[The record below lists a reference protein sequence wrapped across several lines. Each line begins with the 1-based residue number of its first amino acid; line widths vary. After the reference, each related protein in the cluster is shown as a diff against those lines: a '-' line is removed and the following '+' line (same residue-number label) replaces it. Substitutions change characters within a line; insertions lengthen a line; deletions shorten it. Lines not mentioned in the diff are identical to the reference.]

1 MTCLV
6 TEGVSQVSGRR
17 MMQSSS
23 RVSPCTTF
31 VLVLIVSMIVF
42 FFIFLPITQ
51 TKSWLLTTQ
60 RKLVNFGFESDTTT
74 RMSMGS
80 KKDCDDGKSNL
91 TMDLGDMEEAT
102 TCYTGVGEMFYFFHT
117 WQKWQ
122 TNMKVHVSTL
132 SFNFVTKFYV

>member
-6 TEGVSQVSGRR
+6 AEGVSQVSGRR

-80 KKDCDDGKSNL
+80 KKDCDDGKTNL

-102 TCYTGVGEMFYFFHT
+102 TCYTGVGEIFYLCQLFSYLA
-117 WQKWQ
+117 K
-122 TNMKVHVSTL
+122 MAKKYES
-132 SFNFVTKFYV
+132 SCINFKL